1 MKIGQLAQLTGVSVD
16 TLRFYEDK
24 GLLAPQS
31 RSESGYRQ
39 YAASAADQV
48 RFIKTAQ
55 SLGFSLQEI
64 LAIVPDL
71 RAGQLPLHTLRERM
85 RNKLEAITQQIAALS
100 TQRDELRH
108 TLDSLACDDATLLH
122 TGQLLPPAP

>member
-24 GLLAPQS
+24 GLLAPQH
-31 RSESGYRQ
+31 RSAAGYRH
-39 YAASAADQV
+39 YAPNAVDQV

-64 LAIVPDL
+64 LAVVPDL
-71 RAGQLPLHTLRERM
+71 REGQLPLHEVRERM
-85 RNKLEAITQQIAALS
+85 RTKLDALDHQIAVLTA
-100 TQRDELRH
+100 QRDDLRATMH
-108 TLDSLACDDATLLH
+108 SLGCDDATLLH
-122 TGQLLPPAP
+122 AGQLLRPES

>member
-1 MKIGQLAQLTGVSVD
+1 MKIGQLAQRTGVSVD

-24 GLLAPQS
+24 GLLAPQA
-31 RSESGYRQ
+31 RTESGYRQ
-39 YAASAADQV
+39 YAASAVDQV

-64 LAIVPDL
+64 AAIVPDL
-71 RAGQLPLHTLRERM
+71 RQGQLPLHELRGRM
-85 RNKLEAITQQIAALS
+85 RAKLDAITQQIAVLS
-100 TQRDELRH
+100 AQRDELQA
-108 TLDSLACDDATLLH
+108 TLHSLACDDATLLH